1 MSDGVADTRAVV
13 PAGRRRWEEGQVF
26 AMRYYRQD
34 RGADR
39 ITSRPGRA
47 RAADQL
53 RTGSELWTST
63 SKLDSDDAQR

>member
-1 MSDGVADTRAVV
+1 M
-13 PAGRRRWEEGQVF
+13 F

-39 ITSRPGRA
+39 ITSRPGTATA